1 MSWRILLIEQIRIL
15 QEVTE
20 MRNDMETGNANERIE
35 VETHQGPFSWVE
47 MLIMTVFVIVSF
59 LLG

>member
-1 MSWRILLIEQIRIL
+1 
-15 QEVTE
+15 